1 MIGETTVHGY
11 GVMPV
16 PVPRNRVQNGERVL
30 SGPQAYASAI
40 RRAKIESDPKNSRYI
55 ATLVFASAAFF
66 TERLAALIANA
77 GAGLKCI
84 ILDAEA
90 ISDFDSTA
98 AEALET
104 LDGDLERLGVDL
116 WIARANGPLR
126 DLLTATG
133 LMKRL
138 GAEHI
143 YPSVRAAV
151 VAYQAQFG
159 AAS

>member
-84 ILDAEA
+84 ILDADA
-90 ISDFDSTA
+90 
-98 AEALET
+98 
-104 LDGDLERLGVDL
+104 ERLGIDL

-133 LMKRL
+133 LTTRL

-151 VAYQAQFG
+151 VAYHAQFG
-159 AAS
+159 AS